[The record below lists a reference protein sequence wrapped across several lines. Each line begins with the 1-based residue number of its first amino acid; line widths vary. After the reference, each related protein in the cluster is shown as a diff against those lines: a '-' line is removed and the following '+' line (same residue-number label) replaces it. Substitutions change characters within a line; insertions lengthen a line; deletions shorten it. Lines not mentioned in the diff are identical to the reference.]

1 MAMPPSDE
9 SVEMSKGLTLVL
21 GGARSGKSDFAVE
34 LALRT
39 GGPVL
44 FVATAEPGDEE
55 MRARI
60 EAHRRQRPR
69 SWRVLEAPRGVGYLL
84 TAEYGGEATVLVD
97 CVTMLVSNV
106 LLASLPASGAF
117 GVAEAKTALDAVR
130 REIGKL
136 LDAMEYHPARY
147 ILVSNEVGL
156 GVVPDNALA
165 RLYRDALG
173 WANRLLAARADEVYL
188 LVAGIPVRVKGTEFH
203 GDAGA

>member
-1 MAMPPSDE
+1 MGKR
-9 SVEMSKGLTLVL
+9 VTLIL
-21 GGARSGKSDFAVE
+21 GGARSGKSDFARE
-34 LALRT
+34 LALRN

-60 EAHRRQRPR
+60 EAHRRERPR
-69 SWRVLEAPRGVGYLL
+69 SWRVLEAPRGVGRLL

-106 LLASLPASGAF
+106 LLTSLPPSGAF
-117 GVAEAKTALDAVR
+117 GVAEAQAALEAVR
-130 REIGKL
+130 REMEEL
-136 LDAMEYHPARY
+136 LDAAERHPARY
-147 ILVSNEVGL
+147 LLVSNEVGL
-156 GVVPDNALA
+156 GVVPENALA

-188 LVAGIPVRVKGTEFH
+188 LVAGVPLAVKGP
-203 GDAGA
+203 GR

>member
-1 MAMPPSDE
+1 
-9 SVEMSKGLTLVL
+9 MSKGLTLVL
-21 GGARSGKSDFAVE
+21 GGARSGKSDFALE
-34 LALRT
+34 LALRN

-60 EAHRRQRPR
+60 EAHRGERPR
-69 SWRVLEAPRGVGYLL
+69 SWRVFEAPRGVGRLL

-106 LLASLPASGAF
+106 LLASLPASGVF
-117 GVAEAKTALDAVR
+117 GVAEARAALEAVR
-130 REIGKL
+130 REIEEL
-136 LDAMEYHPARY
+136 LDVVARHPARY

-173 WANRLLAARADEVYL
+173 RANRLLAARADRVYL
-188 LVAGIPVRVKGTEFH
+188 LVAGVPLAVKGP
-203 GDAGA
+203 GR

>member
-1 MAMPPSDE
+1 
-9 SVEMSKGLTLVL
+9 MSKGLTLVL
-21 GGARSGKSDFAVE
+21 GGARSGKSDFALK

-39 GGPVL
+39 GGAVL

-69 SWRVLEAPRGVGYLL
+69 SWRVLDAPRGVGRLL
-84 TAEYGGEATVLVD
+84 TAEYRGEATVLVD

-106 LLASLPASGAF
+106 LLASLPASGVF
-117 GVAEAKTALDAVR
+117 GVAEAETALSAVR
-130 REIGKL
+130 REIEEL
-136 LDAMEYHPARY
+136 LDTAEGHPARY

-173 WANRLLAARADEVYL
+173 RANRLLAARAHELYL
-188 LVAGIPVRVKGTEFH
+188 LVAGIPLVIKGP
-203 GDAGA
+203 GR